1 MKNHRNLTI
10 YFANCLFLI
19 LLLAKPPFTYAQ
31 DAINVQI
38 GATALDELQAGNSG
52 RPAVFDAAPYV
63 EIGSNYDQLTNNY
76 ASWSAQYLNL
86 SVPLKENGLVNVQAQ
101 NVQRFSMVDQDLN
114 IAYAY
119 PTKSGV
125 INLDGGYS
133 ANPNFLPQT
142 SLGLGWNGKLPQGF
156 GYIVAANQKQ
166 YSESYANAA
175 TNMYS
180 LGLEKYIGEF
190 RFAYVGMI
198 SSINRN
204 QGSFASK
211 VQGQW
216 IGSSANRIGLTYA
229 QGMEPA
235 VVALNNLAS
244 IQFQY
249 FQIDSLYWITKTIG
263 VTTALWHG
271 KEGSYYQRNGG
282 QLGLRATF

>member
-10 YFANCLFLI
+10 YFTNCLFLI
-19 LLLAKPPFTYAQ
+19 LLLAKPPFTFAQ

-38 GATALDELQAGNSG
+38 GATALDELKAGNSG

-142 SLGLGWNGKLPQGF
+142 SFGLGWNGKLPQGF
-156 GYIVAANQKQ
+156 GYIVSANQKQ
-166 YSESYANAA
+166 YSESYANAS

-216 IGSSANRIGLTYA
+216 IGSNANRIGLTYA

-249 FQIDSLYWITKTIG
+249 VQIDSLYWITKTIG

>member
-10 YFANCLFLI
+10 YFTNCLFLI
-19 LLLAKPPFTYAQ
+19 LLLAKPPFTFAQ

-38 GATALDELQAGNSG
+38 GATALDELKAGNSG

-142 SLGLGWNGKLPQGF
+142 SFGLGWNGKLPQGF
-156 GYIVAANQKQ
+156 GYIVSANQKQ
-166 YSESYANAA
+166 YSESYANAS

-216 IGSSANRIGLTYA
+216 IGSNANRIGLTYA

-249 FQIDSLYWITKTIG
+249 VQIDSLYWITKTIG
-263 VTTALWHG
+263 LTTALWHG

>member
-19 LLLAKPPFTYAQ
+19 LLLAKPPFTFAQ

-38 GATALDELQAGNSG
+38 GATALDELKAGNSG

-211 VQGQW
+211 V
-216 IGSSANRIGLTYA
+216 
-229 QGMEPA
+229 
-235 VVALNNLAS
+235 
-244 IQFQY
+244 
-249 FQIDSLYWITKTIG
+249 
-263 VTTALWHG
+263 
-271 KEGSYYQRNGG
+271 
-282 QLGLRATF
+282 

>member
-1 MKNHRNLTI
+1 MRNALGI
-10 YFANCLFLI
+10 LFFI
-19 LLLAKPPFTYAQ
+19 SSTFCQNSFAQ
-31 DAINVQI
+31 DNQNIQI
-38 GATALDELQAGNSG
+38 GATALDELEPGSYA

-86 SVPLKENGLVNVQAQ
+86 SVPLQENGLVNVQAQ

-125 INLDGGYS
+125 INVEGAYS

-142 SLGLGWNGKLPQGF
+142 SLGLGWNGKLPEGF

-166 YSESYANAA
+166 YSESYANAS

-180 LGLEKYIGEF
+180 LGVEKYIGEF
-190 RFAYVGMI
+190 RFSYVGMI

-249 FQIDSLYWITKTIG
+249 MQIDGLYWMTKTVG
-263 VTTALWHG
+263 LTTALWHG

-282 QLGLRATF
+282 QLGLRITF

>member
-1 MKNHRNLTI
+1 MAKI
-10 YFANCLFLI
+10 P
-19 LLLAKPPFTYAQ
+19 LLLLISAGSALAQ
-31 DAINVQI
+31 NAVNVQI
-38 GATALDELQAGNSG
+38 GATALDESSPGNAG

-86 SVPLKENGLVNVQAQ
+86 SVPLQANGLVNVQAQ

-119 PTKSGV
+119 PTKFGV

-133 ANPNFLPQT
+133 ANPNFLAQT
-142 SLGLGWNGKLPQGF
+142 SLGLGWNGKLPEGF
-156 GYIVAANQKQ
+156 GYIIAANQKQ

-190 RFAYVGMI
+190 RFAYVGMV

-249 FQIDSLYWITKTIG
+249 VQIDSLYWITKTVG

>member
-1 MKNHRNLTI
+1 MARI
-10 YFANCLFLI
+10 PF
-19 LLLAKPPFTYAQ
+19 LLLISAGSALAQ
-31 DAINVQI
+31 NAVNVQI
-38 GATALDELQAGNSG
+38 GTAALDELSTGYAG

-86 SVPLKENGLVNVQAQ
+86 SLPLHENGLVNVQVQ

-119 PTKSGV
+119 PTKLGV
-125 INLDGGYS
+125 INLDGVYS

-142 SLGLGWNGKLPQGF
+142 SLGLGWNGKLPEGF

-190 RFAYVGMI
+190 RFAYVGMV

-216 IGSSANRIGLTYA
+216 IGSSENRLGLTYA

-249 FQIDSLYWITKTIG
+249 IQIDSLYWITKTIG

>member
-1 MKNHRNLTI
+1 MIQSVVGVFLT
-10 YFANCLFLI
+10 FLI
-19 LLLAKPPFTYAQ
+19 SSSPLQAQ
-31 DAINVQI
+31 DAVNVQI
-38 GATALDELQAGNSG
+38 GAGIIDELLPSNSG

-76 ASWSAQYLNL
+76 AAWSAQYLNL
-86 SVPLKENGLVNVQAQ
+86 SLPFKENGLVNVQVQ

-125 INLDGGYS
+125 INVDAAYS

-142 SLGLGWNGKLPQGF
+142 SLGLGWNGKLPEGF
-156 GYIVAANQKQ
+156 GYIVSANQKQ
-166 YSESYANAA
+166 YSESYANAS

-190 RFAYVGMI
+190 RLAYVGMI

-249 FQIDSLYWITKTIG
+249 VQIDGLYWITKTIG
-263 VTTALWHG
+263 LTTALWHG

>member
-1 MKNHRNLTI
+1 MH
-10 YFANCLFLI
+10 
-19 LLLAKPPFTYAQ
+19 AQ
-31 DAINVQI
+31 DAVNVQI
-38 GATALDELQAGNSG
+38 GAGALDELSPGKSG

-63 EIGSNYDQLTNNY
+63 EIGSNFDQLTNNY
-76 ASWSAQYLNL
+76 AAWSAQYLNL
-86 SVPLKENGLVNVQAQ
+86 SLPLKENGLVNIQAQ

-114 IAYAY
+114 VAYAY
-119 PTKSGV
+119 PTKLGV
-125 INLDGGYS
+125 INLDTAYS

-142 SLGLGWNGKLPQGF
+142 SLGLGWNGKLPEGF
-156 GYIVAANQKQ
+156 GYIVSANQKQ
-166 YSESYANAA
+166 YSESYANAS

-190 RFAYVGMI
+190 RLAYVGMV

-216 IGSSANRIGLTYA
+216 IGSSDNRIGLTYA

-249 FQIDSLYWITKTIG
+249 VQIDSLYWITKTIG
-263 VTTALWHG
+263 LTTALWHG

>member
-1 MKNHRNLTI
+1 M
-10 YFANCLFLI
+10 I
-19 LLLAKPPFTYAQ
+19 LLFPSLPSYAQ
-31 DAINVQI
+31 DVTNVQI
-38 GATALDELQAGNSG
+38 GASALDELPLGSSE

-86 SVPLKENGLVNVQAQ
+86 SMPLQENGLVNVQAQ

-119 PTKSGV
+119 PTKLGV
-125 INLDGGYS
+125 INIDGGYS

-142 SLGLGWNGKLPQGF
+142 SLGLGWNGKLPEGF
-156 GYIVAANQKQ
+156 GYIVSANQKQ
-166 YSESYANAA
+166 YSESYANAS

-190 RFAYVGMI
+190 RFAYVGMV

-249 FQIDSLYWITKTIG
+249 VQIDSLYWMTKTIG
-263 VTTALWHG
+263 LTTALWHG

-282 QLGLRATF
+282 QLGLRVTF